1 LGCKYGLLG
10 IIRQLQTAITI
21 ILFIF
26 IDAVDFFWYKA
37 DSIEDVLSSLG
48 NILLRNVR
56 DRLIYGQLKGQ
67 RS

>member
-1 LGCKYGLLG
+1 MG